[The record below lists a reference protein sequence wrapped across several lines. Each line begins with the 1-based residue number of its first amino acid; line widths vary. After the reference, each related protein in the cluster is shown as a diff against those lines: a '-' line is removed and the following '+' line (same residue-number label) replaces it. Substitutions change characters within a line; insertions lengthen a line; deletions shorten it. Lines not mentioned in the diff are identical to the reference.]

1 MKEDAVYQKKVSS
14 KLFDKLYE
22 MLNEITIPIVNENN
36 RHNFPRHRG
45 GIFGLIRGR
54 YKSGIGLSALSKKYP
69 EIYKEIVK
77 IGKEICPFQFTTI
90 QINHNLVSTPHID
103 KNNVGEGLLV
113 SFGDYKGGNII
124 IGGEEYDTK
133 YKPTIFNGSKLEHYN
148 TKFIGEH
155 NKYSLIFFN
164 INYAVKTSGLGIYN
178 GDPEG
183 RHSQFKKGG
192 SLYPLGA

>member
-22 MLNEITIPIVNENN
+22 MLNEITIPIVKENN

-54 YKSGIGLSALSKKYP
+54 YKSGIGLSALSKQYP

-77 IGKEICPFQFTTI
+77 IGKEICPFHFTTI

-113 SFGDYKGGNII
+113 SFGDYEGGNIM

-133 YKPTIFNGSKLEHYN
+133 YRPTIFNGSKLEHYN
-148 TKFIGEH
+148 TKFKGEH
-155 NKYSLIFFN
+155 NKYSLIYFN
-164 INYAVKTSGLGIYN
+164 INYAVK
-178 GDPEG
+178 
-183 RHSQFKKGG
+183 KGG
-192 SLYPLGA
+192 SLYPMGA